1 MAKLTKKKYL
11 EYKAININGLTVNIC
26 RLLHQYAF
34 GDEYPQF
41 NIILL
46 NNENIQ
52 LDFTVSYF
60 KFYDGRGEYR
70 IKVAEYEQSEGS
82 KILTSTSDRNFQKT
96 YFTETTLKGVRF
108 SFKRLK
114 EICQGLDLCEL
125 KTQILYDYS
134 VYNKGGE

>member
-1 MAKLTKKKYL
+1 MARLTKKKYL
-11 EYKAININGLTVNIC
+11 EYKAININGLTVNIG
-26 RLLHQYAF
+26 RLLHQYAY

-46 NNENIQ
+46 ENEKIQ
-52 LDFTVSYF
+52 LDFTISYF

-70 IKVAEYEQSEGS
+70 IKVAEYKKSEGS

-114 EICQGLDLCEL
+114 EICQGLDFKEL
-125 KTQILYDYS
+125 KTTILNDYEAF
-134 VYNKGGE
+134 KGVG